1 MQVLACL
8 MLGKTNREIGKDLS
22 ISESTVKAHVTSLFE
37 KLKVST
43 RLKAGV
49 VAWET
54 FPMLRVLVRQRPPRL
69 VRGGVG
75 PHSARSFDHGS
86 GTPDAFP
93 YGRMVSAPARSRR
106 AER

>member
-43 RLKAGV
+43 RLKASV
-49 VAWET
+49 VAWDT
-54 FPMLRVLVRQRPPRL
+54 FPMLRVLVRQRP
-69 VRGGVG
+69 
-75 PHSARSFDHGS
+75 A
-86 GTPDAFP
+86 
-93 YGRMVSAPARSRR
+93 APRSRR
-106 AER
+106 CRPSLRQVVRSRVGNARRLSLRPDG